1 MEKSKGKQQNQKK
14 RDKKQV
20 VKSEHKMKKVVGSSK
35 DRVQSKIS
43 ENMSSSKFRY
53 LNELLYKTPSF
64 NAVQMF
70 RDQPHL
76 FDDVSF
82 FSSLG

>member
-1 MEKSKGKQQNQKK
+1 MEKSKGKQQNQNK

-64 NAVQMF
+64 NAVRMF
-70 RDQPHL
+70 SETPHL
-76 FDDVSF
+76 FDDVSS
-82 FSSLG
+82 FSRLG